1 MKYAPRVMQEIKET
15 SVSTESLVS
24 NEGLLDAFVK
34 FIKGYNKDSPGDERN
49 GKPISSYRWISEQ
62 AKEIADTFGNEGW
75 VKSNFHPLKGQ
86 LPKEMATALSYKGSI
101 PKPAEGIALG
111 SKSVTKLLTE
121 LKPALTEYSN
131 ALDSLEDSAL
141 KRIRAGEDSVAVAKD
156 TLQKVR
162 KVKLPIQPNF
172 KYDDLMGGLVLSGR
186 SSKPSPV
193 KETPPELTIE
203 DVVAAGKALVNA
215 IKDYDRFFKEA
226 VIAGSGCDTE
236 LWEEPGFD
244 YNHGD
249 EKLESIAEDLHD
261 YFYHQSVPDE
271 QTNPQYEAIFGY
283 AEYVREVGRWLQA
296 YTR

>member
-49 GKPISSYRWISEQ
+49 GKPISSYRWISDQ
-62 AKEIADTFGNEGW
+62 AKEIAETFGNEGW
-75 VKSNFHPLKGQ
+75 VKSNYHPLKSQ
-86 LPKEMATALSYKGSI
+86 LPKEMATALSYKGTI

-111 SKSVTKLLTE
+111 SKLVSKLLTG

-172 KYDDLMGGLVLSGR
+172 KYDDLMGGLVLSSR
-186 SSKPSPV
+186 SNKPSPV
-193 KETPPELTIE
+193 KETPPELTVE

-215 IKDYDRFFKEA
+215 IKDYDQFFKES
-226 VIAGSGCDTE
+226 VSAGSGCDTS
-236 LWEEPGFD
+236 LWKYPGFD
-244 YNHGD
+244 YNIED
-249 EKLESIAEDLHD
+249 PKIFAITEDLYD
-261 YFYHQSVPDE
+261 YFYFQAVPDE

-283 AEYVREVGRWLQA
+283 AEYIREVGRWLQA